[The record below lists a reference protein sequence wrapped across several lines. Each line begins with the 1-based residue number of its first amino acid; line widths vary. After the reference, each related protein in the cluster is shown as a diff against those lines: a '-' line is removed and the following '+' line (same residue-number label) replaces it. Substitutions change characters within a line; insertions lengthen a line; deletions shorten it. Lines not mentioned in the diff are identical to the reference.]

1 MLEITN
7 MTAQEIIILG
17 ELTTLA
23 KEAFEASALIEEAC
37 DSIFEIYENEICLFH
52 SSLLSCDCYLTKSGD
67 FVYQNMSLQDM
78 NYKFSCD
85 AESIYKVLK
94 SCYLHRNNLEQKLN
108 EDFDC
113 PIDCID
119 NFFRKSMNKLRRITP

>member
-1 MLEITN
+1 MEITN
-7 MTAQEIIILG
+7 ITAQEIIILS

-52 SSLLSCDCYLTKSGD
+52 SSLLSCDCYPTKSGD
-67 FVYQNMSLQDM
+67 FVYRNMYLQDM